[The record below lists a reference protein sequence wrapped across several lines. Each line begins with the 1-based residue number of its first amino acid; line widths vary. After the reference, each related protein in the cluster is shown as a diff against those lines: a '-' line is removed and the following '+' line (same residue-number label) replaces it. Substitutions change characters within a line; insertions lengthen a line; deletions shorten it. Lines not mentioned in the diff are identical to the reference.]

1 MLLRHRVGV
10 ERVLAPQIQPLHDGI
25 DHLLPCRTELL
36 GSGSQEYGAISGE
49 ICVERLADP
58 SQRVGPGVVNRRT
71 NVPAPKAGDM
81 VKPPDDVIRAHGA
94 KQEHIQGQGSGTDV
108 AVPEH
113 EAAEQPGLRTVGGV
127 GRVLGHEV
135 EHAVGQLVVVDPRVP
150 R

>member
-1 MLLRHRVGV
+1 MRSAARV
-10 ERVLAPQIQPLHDGI
+10 
-25 DHLLPCRTELL
+25 
-36 GSGSQEYGAISGE
+36 
-49 ICVERLADP
+49 CVERRADL

-71 NVPAPKAGDM
+71 NVPAPKAGDV

-94 KQEHIQGQGSGTDV
+94 KQEHIQGQGGGADV

-127 GRVLGHEV
+127 VERSVAVHEEQEHVSISQIGAGRNPFGTDDAVLVTERQVPGRVLGHEV